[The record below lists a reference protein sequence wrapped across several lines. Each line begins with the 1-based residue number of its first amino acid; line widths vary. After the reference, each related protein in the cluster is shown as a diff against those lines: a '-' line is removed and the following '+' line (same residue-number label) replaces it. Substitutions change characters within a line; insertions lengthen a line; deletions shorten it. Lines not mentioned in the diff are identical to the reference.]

1 LSSISSTDLVQGE
14 LTAAPAVTVD
24 RGRARRAARALAVAA
39 GIGLLVQF
47 LFVEALLGV
56 NYSLTV
62 AALLAAGW
70 LARDPAASRPHWTDA
85 WLAPAALVLALFVA
99 IRGDST
105 LLALDILGSLGLVGV
120 ALASF
125 AGYAIVRRPFERI
138 LQLSVRVLGWA
149 FGGALSVVSLARF
162 AAPGRARGSID
173 RAAPVVRGVLIAVP
187 LVLIFAVL
195 FSAADAVFAEFAGD
209 LFDWDLDI
217 DEFVNRA
224 VLALIAAWFTA
235 GLLGWVA
242 VREPAEPSEAAIV
255 THRPRIGT
263 AESLIVL
270 VALDVLFAAFVVIQA
285 AYLFGGLDTLEA
297 TGMTYAEYARR
308 GFFEL
313 LAVAFLVAGLILAFE
328 ALITRRSR
336 AYVGAAIVLVVLTL
350 VILAS
355 SLLRLRL
362 YQEAYG
368 WTELRFYVLAA
379 ILWLAT
385 GAVGAI
391 AALAANRTKWLLH
404 GMVVLSVVFG
414 IGFNLIGPVRFIAE
428 QNLARAINPSLV
440 PPGGHT
446 GLDVY
451 YLSSLGTDADIAMAE
466 SLPALPLQEQDEVE
480 AVLEFTAQDLGQN
493 PYLDA
498 WQGWNLSRATIADLL
513 GVE

>member
-1 LSSISSTDLVQGE
+1 MSSTELVREG
-14 LTAAPAVTVD
+14 LTAAPAVPVD
-24 RGRARRAARALAVAA
+24 RRLARRAARALALAA

-47 LFVEALLGV
+47 LFVEALFGV
-56 NYSLTV
+56 NYPITIAV
-62 AALLAAGW
+62 LLAAGW
-70 LARDPAASRPHWTDA
+70 VAREPSAPRPGWTDA
-85 WLAPAALVLALFVA
+85 WLAPTAVVLAGFVA
-99 IRGDST
+99 IRGDSS
-105 LLALDILGSLGLVGV
+105 LIALDVLGSLGLAGL

-125 AGYAIVRRPFERI
+125 SGYAIVRRPFERI
-138 LQLSVRVLGWA
+138 LELGLRVLGWMFA
-149 FGGALSVVSLARF
+149 GAISVLSFARF
-162 AAPGRARGSID
+162 ATPTPTRGTLG
-173 RAAPVVRGVLIAVP
+173 RAAPVVRGVLIAIP

-195 FSAADAVFAEFAGD
+195 FSAADAVFAEITGD
-209 LFDWDLDI
+209 LLDWNLDM
-217 DEFVNRA
+217 DELVNRGI
-224 VLALIAAWFTA
+224 VALIAAWFAA

-242 VREPAEPSEAAIV
+242 VRERAESPVASVV
-255 THRPRIGT
+255 THRPRMGT
-263 AESLIVL
+263 AECLIVL
-270 VALDVLFAAFVVIQA
+270 VALDLLFVAFVVIQA

-313 LAVAFLVAGLILAFE
+313 LVVAFLVAGVILGLE
-328 ALITRRSR
+328 ALVTRRSR
-336 AYVGAAIVLVVLTL
+336 AYVGAAIVLVLLTM

-379 ILWLAT
+379 IGWLAI
-385 GAVGAI
+385 GAAGAI
-391 AALAANRTKWLLH
+391 AALATNRTKWLLH

-428 QNLARAINPSLV
+428 QNVARAIDPSLV
-440 PPGGHT
+440 PPGGES

-451 YLSSLGTDADIAMAE
+451 YLSWLGTDADIVMAE
-466 SLPALPLQEQDEVE
+466 SLAQLPLQEQDEVE
-480 AVLEFTAQDLGQN
+480 EVLEFTAFDLGQN